1 MDPVPE
7 ELEELDPEL
16 ELAVSFFADEEE
28 ELESFEPESFEP
40 ESFEP
45 ESFEPES
52 FEPESF
58 EPESFE
64 REPSAPARLSVR

>member
-1 MDPVPE
+1 VDPVPE

-16 ELAVSFFADEEE
+16 ELAVSFFADEE
-28 ELESFEPESFEP
+28 EPESFEP

-64 REPSAPARLSVR
+64 PPSFEREPSAPARLSVR